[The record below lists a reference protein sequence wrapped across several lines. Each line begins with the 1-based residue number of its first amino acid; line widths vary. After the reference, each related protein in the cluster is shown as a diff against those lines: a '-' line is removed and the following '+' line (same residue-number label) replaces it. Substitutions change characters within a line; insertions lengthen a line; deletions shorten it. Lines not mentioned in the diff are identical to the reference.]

1 MKKIL
6 FILSLLFLI
15 APVFAND
22 IQQIKYKNIDNGSKI
37 TTDENLWTTKIN
49 RKNKNYFIKRISEG
63 NINFSE
69 FYSPQGEFLFST
81 ATNYEFIHKGSLIG
95 YSNNDLK
102 FYEFSMK
109 KGLLE
114 QRELIFEEVQELFP
128 EYKIVKISDFSETNS
143 YKIKKKNR
151 KIKLILLNDTDKVFY
166 NYWFSTNNSEFD
178 YYLLKG
184 FINIK
189 KRGMIQFSGNS
200 CDTNRKDWYIILI
213 R

>member
-143 YKIKKKNR
+143 YKITQ
-151 KIKLILLNDTDKVFY
+151 I
-166 NYWFSTNNSEFD
+166 
-178 YYLLKG
+178 
-184 FINIK
+184 
-189 KRGMIQFSGNS
+189 
-200 CDTNRKDWYIILI
+200 
-213 R
+213 